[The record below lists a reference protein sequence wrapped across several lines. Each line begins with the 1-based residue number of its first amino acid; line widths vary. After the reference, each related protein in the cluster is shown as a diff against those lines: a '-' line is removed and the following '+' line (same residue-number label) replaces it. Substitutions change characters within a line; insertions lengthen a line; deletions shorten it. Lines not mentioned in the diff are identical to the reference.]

1 VLEREIR
8 PSARSPS
15 AASGDLAGADEV
27 RRVPLLQAMVPDR
40 ITPSVLDAAAVG
52 YLDVGG
58 VLGDRGDE
66 FVVREGSAEDFVTA
80 GPGA

>member
-1 VLEREIR
+1 
-8 PSARSPS
+8 
-15 AASGDLAGADEV
+15 
-27 RRVPLLQAMVPDR
+27 MVPDR

-66 FVVREGSAEDFVTA
+66 FVVREGAAEDFVAA